1 MLHLL
6 NIEFLKLQRNR
17 SFLILI
23 ILFIVSVFGANYI
36 VYEVSTNTGHIVH
49 ETSNKSF
56 RLFEF
61 PEVWQFVSFISSF
74 LLIIPCFT
82 VIMHTCSEY
91 TYRTH
96 RQNIIDGLS
105 REQYITAKILYVVSL
120 ALFATILT
128 VACAFFIGMLGNDPI
143 SFRDFRCV
151 FYFFIQALTYIG
163 LSFLLAL
170 LIKKAVLTIGIFF
183 IYSFLIEN
191 ILEKNLNRLNTGI
204 ENIGHFLPLSSSDH
218 LLMFD
223 ILKTAMRLANIESYA
238 PENAYLT
245 ASVIYIVLIG
255 YACYYL
261 YKKRDL

>member
-1 MLHLL
+1 
-6 NIEFLKLQRNR
+6 
-17 SFLILI
+17 
-23 ILFIVSVFGANYI
+23 
-36 VYEVSTNTGHIVH
+36 
-49 ETSNKSF
+49 
-56 RLFEF
+56 
-61 PEVWQFVSFISSF
+61 
-74 LLIIPCFT
+74 
-82 VIMHTCSEY
+82 MHTCSEY